1 MKRILSIVL
10 LGIVATTGVYAQY
23 RLSGQVLDARSR
35 RVVEFANV
43 TYTRAGDSIPMGGG
57 VTDLDGEF
65 SLTGIGNG
73 TYEVRVSF
81 LGYVDKTRRVT
92 IQGADKSIGKIYL
105 EEDSRALQEV
115 EVVGQ
120 GSTMRFEL
128 DRKVFSVDQNIASAG
143 GSVTD
148 ALENIPSVDVDQE
161 GNISLRN
168 SDGVEIWINGKPSG
182 LTSENR
188 AQILQQMPAESIQNI
203 ELITNPSAKFSPEGT
218 SGIINLVLKKDRK
231 AGYYGSVTAG
241 IDYALSAPWTTPPG
255 ANIGLNINMNKG
267 IVDAYFNAGYRYHT
281 NNGGVLNNRYNV
293 RGMGAQELSDIA
305 PDSILTRLETTGQ
318 NTHQGGG
325 LFLRGGV
332 DIRITD
338 HSTIGMSGFG
348 IVETRDALRMWDNN
362 RTTYLMTD
370 YASGDT
376 LRDYSRLQTGG
387 GWHPGGNAMLDY
399 RLDYGK
405 HKLSVSGAY
414 YNFSFNQD
422 NLYTQAEAGR
432 DTTAQQQVTYNTDRS
447 VEVKA
452 DYEWKPTQASR
463 LEAGYQGRIAW
474 RKTEAQAW
482 NGSKQEEELYAY
494 YNDFRTDEQTHAL
507 YITYGNRFWDKLSVQ
522 AGLRGELFKRHLE
535 SLYKDGTGA
544 LQDAYAQKPEK
555 QDTTYFQ
562 LYPSVYIG
570 YDFGHGHEL
579 QLNYTRRVD
588 RPRGNQLNPRQNF
601 SDSTNISMGNPELT
615 PSYSSNLELNYLK
628 TWERH
633 TLSAG
638 LFWRYKEDIVQ
649 NVSYVDGAIMRN
661 TYINAATRHETGLE
675 IAAKNRLFGEL
686 LQLTTSVDLY
696 YNLIG
701 ASTYDNILNGRE
713 VHIDLPSQQTFA
725 WSARINASF
734 LFTKTFSGQLYAG
747 YRSPRVLA
755 QGMTT
760 HSYNIDLGLRK
771 TFLEKRLA
779 LSLNVRD
786 ILDSRARR
794 SITWGE
800 GFRQESE
807 RRWHSRSV
815 SLTVTYN
822 FGNMQ
827 QRKPRMPQGDSSSIS
842 SYDEGG
848 GEE

>member
-92 IQGADKSIGKIYL
+92 IQGADKSIGKIYF

-293 RGMGAQELSDIA
+293 RA
-305 PDSILTRLETTGQ
+305 
-318 NTHQGGG
+318 
-325 LFLRGGV
+325 
-332 DIRITD
+332 
-338 HSTIGMSGFG
+338 
-348 IVETRDALRMWDNN
+348 W
-362 RTTYLMTD
+362 
-370 YASGDT
+370 
-376 LRDYSRLQTGG
+376 
-387 GWHPGGNAMLDY
+387 
-399 RLDYGK
+399 
-405 HKLSVSGAY
+405 
-414 YNFSFNQD
+414 
-422 NLYTQAEAGR
+422 GR
-432 DTTAQQQVTYNTDRS
+432 
-447 VEVKA
+447 
-452 DYEWKPTQASR
+452 
-463 LEAGYQGRIAW
+463 
-474 RKTEAQAW
+474 
-482 NGSKQEEELYAY
+482 
-494 YNDFRTDEQTHAL
+494 
-507 YITYGNRFWDKLSVQ
+507 
-522 AGLRGELFKRHLE
+522 
-535 SLYKDGTGA
+535 
-544 LQDAYAQKPEK
+544 
-555 QDTTYFQ
+555 
-562 LYPSVYIG
+562 
-570 YDFGHGHEL
+570 
-579 QLNYTRRVD
+579 
-588 RPRGNQLNPRQNF
+588 
-601 SDSTNISMGNPELT
+601 
-615 PSYSSNLELNYLK
+615 
-628 TWERH
+628 
-633 TLSAG
+633 
-638 LFWRYKEDIVQ
+638 
-649 NVSYVDGAIMRN
+649 RN
-661 TYINAATRHETGLE
+661 
-675 IAAKNRLFGEL
+675 
-686 LQLTTSVDLY
+686 
-696 YNLIG
+696 
-701 ASTYDNILNGRE
+701 
-713 VHIDLPSQQTFA
+713 
-725 WSARINASF
+725 
-734 LFTKTFSGQLYAG
+734 
-747 YRSPRVLA
+747 
-755 QGMTT
+755 
-760 HSYNIDLGLRK
+760 
-771 TFLEKRLA
+771 
-779 LSLNVRD
+779 
-786 ILDSRARR
+786 
-794 SITWGE
+794 
-800 GFRQESE
+800 
-807 RRWHSRSV
+807 
-815 SLTVTYN
+815 
-822 FGNMQ
+822 
-827 QRKPRMPQGDSSSIS
+827 
-842 SYDEGG
+842 
-848 GEE
+848 

>member
-1 MKRILSIVL
+1 M
-10 LGIVATTGVYAQY
+10 
-23 RLSGQVLDARSR
+23 
-35 RVVEFANV
+35 
-43 TYTRAGDSIPMGGG
+43 
-57 VTDLDGEF
+57 
-65 SLTGIGNG
+65 
-73 TYEVRVSF
+73 
-81 LGYVDKTRRVT
+81 
-92 IQGADKSIGKIYL
+92 
-105 EEDSRALQEV
+105 
-115 EVVGQ
+115 
-120 GSTMRFEL
+120 
-128 DRKVFSVDQNIASAG
+128 
-143 GSVTD
+143 
-148 ALENIPSVDVDQE
+148 
-161 GNISLRN
+161 
-168 SDGVEIWINGKPSG
+168 
-182 LTSENR
+182 
-188 AQILQQMPAESIQNI
+188 
-203 ELITNPSAKFSPEGT
+203 
-218 SGIINLVLKKDRK
+218 
-231 AGYYGSVTAG
+231 
-241 IDYALSAPWTTPPG
+241 
-255 ANIGLNINMNKG
+255 
-267 IVDAYFNAGYRYHT
+267 
-281 NNGGVLNNRYNV
+281 
-293 RGMGAQELSDIA
+293 
-305 PDSILTRLETTGQ
+305 
-318 NTHQGGG
+318 
-325 LFLRGGV
+325 
-332 DIRITD
+332 
-338 HSTIGMSGFG
+338 
-348 IVETRDALRMWDNN
+348 
-362 RTTYLMTD
+362 
-370 YASGDT
+370 
-376 LRDYSRLQTGG
+376 
-387 GWHPGGNAMLDY
+387 
-399 RLDYGK
+399 
-405 HKLSVSGAY
+405 
-414 YNFSFNQD
+414 
-422 NLYTQAEAGR
+422 
-432 DTTAQQQVTYNTDRS
+432 
-447 VEVKA
+447 
-452 DYEWKPTQASR
+452 
-463 LEAGYQGRIAW
+463 
-474 RKTEAQAW
+474 
-482 NGSKQEEELYAY
+482 
-494 YNDFRTDEQTHAL
+494 
-507 YITYGNRFWDKLSVQ
+507 Q

-734 LFTKTFSGQLYAG
+734 LFTKTFSGQLSAG